1 MTPPLDEKWNNKA
14 NIVIE
19 PREITNEAPQTQLP
33 KPIPRHQQTPPMDL
47 QFMSSFFPPTQ
58 KKDISEPKLVSVEVV
73 SNPFDTTSHGKKD
86 EGVEK
91 KADVTETKP
100 EATEKKPDT
109 EENLEIIDLA
119 NITNF
124 KAGPIKKLNYRQ
136 VDTTIQSSYYFE
148 CDNNSTVCDVIAM
161 YLMGQKILY
170 TEAKTYCEQ
179 HLNFLMLPAI
189 FITAV
194 CSILSLVLKDHDF
207 GPIIVS
213 SLNGVNAFILA
224 VINYLKLDAKA
235 EAHRVAAYKFDKLQ
249 SNLVFT
255 SGKMLFWKEVGE
267 KMKEI
272 IQQTESDVRDIK
284 ETNQFLLPEP
294 IRHRYPRIYS
304 MNVFAEVKKINNREM
319 LVINEVKDIMNEI
332 ITTKATMN
340 KLYEEGKTKE
350 TCSEL
355 RDLVDKLNQLEI
367 KQKKGIESYIELKDD
382 YLKIDEEFEK
392 ELKQR
397 RDKIRGSWSI
407 CGWLKT

>member
-1 MTPPLDEKWNNKA
+1 MTPPLDEKWTDKE

-19 PREITNEAPQTQLP
+19 PKEIIGTLQTQLP
-33 KPIPRHQQTPPMDL
+33 KPVPRAPTPPVNRQL
-47 QFMSSFFPPTQ
+47 SSFSPPVQ
-58 KKDISEPKLVSVEVV
+58 KKDASEPKLTSVEVV
-73 SNPFDTTSHGKKD
+73 TTNPLD
-86 EGVEK
+86 VIEK
-91 KADVTETKP
+91 RVKSETI
-100 EATEKKPDT
+100 EEKSQD
-109 EENLEIIDLA
+109 NLEIIDLA

-194 CSILSLVLKDHDF
+194 CSILSLVLKDYEF

-213 SLNGVNAFILA
+213 SLSGVNAFILA

-272 IQQTESDVRDIK
+272 IQQTENDVRDIK

-319 LVINEVKDIMNEI
+319 IIINTVKDVMNEI
-332 ITTKATMN
+332 ITIKATMN
-340 KLYEEGKTKE
+340 KLYEEGKKKDECT
-350 TCSEL
+350 EL
-355 RDLVDKLNQLEI
+355 QDLAVKLVLLE
-367 KQKKGIESYIELKDD
+367 KRQKKGIENYIELKDD
-382 YLKIDEEFEK
+382 YLKIDDEFEK